1 MTLFSHQDK
10 RRIREEIEKKRRNS
24 EEEKLK
30 LQYLKVCIVMN
41 NNYNICVLFYYI
53 YMITLLQQIV
63 FAFCDCIL
71 LIYNTVM

>member
-1 MTLFSHQDK
+1 MTLFSYQDK

-41 NNYNICVLFYYI
+41 NNYISVVLLYI

-63 FAFCDCIL
+63 FAFCECF
-71 LIYNTVM
+71 Y